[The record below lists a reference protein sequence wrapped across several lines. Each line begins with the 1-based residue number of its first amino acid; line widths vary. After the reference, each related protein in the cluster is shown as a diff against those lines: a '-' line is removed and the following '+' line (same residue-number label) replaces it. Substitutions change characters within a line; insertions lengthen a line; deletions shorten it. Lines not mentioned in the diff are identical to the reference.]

1 MAKLPEVH
9 QITRIGANGTYSTG
23 GIDFGPHRSGGGGGE
38 CDCSWSQITGKPN
51 FATVATSG
59 SYNDL
64 GNKPTIPPAYDDS
77 ELRGRIEA
85 LEQGGGGG
93 GCHCSWSEVTN
104 KPAFAPVATS
114 GSYNDLGDKPTI
126 PEAYDDTALKNRVTA
141 LENTT
146 STLGKL
152 TTALTVSNPVGQATT
167 GKNYAVGTSL
177 ESILRDILTQN
188 APVTYTITFNP
199 NGGSVSPTS
208 GTTGTD
214 GKLSSLPTP
223 THATDTFKGWFTAA
237 TGGNTVT
244 TNTVFT
250 SNQTIYAQWQAA
262 TNDLPVFATVS
273 SLTSL
278 DEVTVDYTQAEQIL
292 NMPAQTET
300 NPIII
305 EVPTEKNFV
314 LTMWNPLI
322 NQWVETPN
330 KWDVSTVTRTIDGE
344 SVAYTR
350 YTENCECDS
359 GAIQIRLTW
368 TV

>member
-1 MAKLPEVH
+1 MAKLPEIH
-9 QITRIGANGTYSTG
+9 QITRIGANGTYATG

-38 CDCSWSQITGKPN
+38 CDCSWSQITGKPS

-126 PEAYDDTALKNRVTA
+126 PEAYDDTALKNRVTT

-152 TTALTVSNPVGQATT
+152 TTALTVSNPVGQATS

-188 APVTYTITFNP
+188 APVTYTITFDA
-199 NGGSVSPTS
+199 NGGTVSPTS
-208 GTTGTD
+208 ATTGTD
-214 GKLSSLPTP
+214 GKLASLPTP

-237 TGGNTVT
+237 TGGTAVT
-244 TNTVFT
+244 TNTVFNANT
-250 SNQTIYAQWQAA
+250 TIFAQWQAVS
-262 TNDLPVFATVS
+262 NQLPIFATS
-273 SLTSL
+273 TNTQQL
-278 DEVTVDYTQAEQIL
+278 DQIDIDNTL
-292 NMPAQTET
+292 GEYIIQLAAQTEEYPVYFDVPT
-300 NPIII
+300 AWNAQVTVWNPI
-305 EVPTEKNFV
+305 T
-314 LTMWNPLI
+314 
-322 NQWVETPN
+322 NQWVTTP
-330 KWDVSTVTRTIDGE
+330 DFGSSSVTHNVGGTD
-344 SVAYTR
+344 VAYTR
-350 YTENCECDS
+350 WKDITETDA
-359 GAIQIRLTW
+359 GPTRARITW